1 MKKLYFTVYFEQ
13 SDNDT
18 LSGIKNIY
26 VYEIVDNTPKE
37 FTYIECSNE
46 DNSEEEIGKWL
57 NDNGYGDDEY
67 HLTEL

>member
-18 LSGIKNIY
+18 LSGVKNIY
-26 VYEIVDNTPKE
+26 VYEIVDNAPKE
-37 FTYIECSNE
+37 LTYIECSNE
-46 DNSEEEIGKWL
+46 DNSVEEIEKWL
-57 NDNGYGDDEY
+57 GDNGYGDEKY